1 METTPDTAASGQHHD
16 NLGSAAR
23 PVLALQ
29 DADLSQPSQVS
40 SHEDF
45 CSMHARGL
53 LSAQAVMPRTPGSPW
68 SSRRRPCTLEERLAA
83 VRVVAQQA
91 DRQGQ
96 LGKAD
101 MLFTSA
107 C

>member
-29 DADLSQPSQVS
+29 DADLSQPSQVF

-45 CSMHARGL
+45 CSLHARVPNEQWDEAKT
-53 LSAQAVMPRTPGSPW
+53 SD
-68 SSRRRPCTLEERLAA
+68 SSEGRYRACHF
-83 VRVVAQQA
+83 
-91 DRQGQ
+91 QGQ
-96 LGKAD
+96 
-101 MLFTSA
+101 TSWVPKRGVSSPYRHA
-107 C
+107 